1 MMRIL
6 LSSLVVAVTGFSVN
20 PNECNGVVYPPPEAD
35 GGPGLLCGFTYTPGN
50 VCSYGCDIGWDGLPG
65 CKCASCGCTLEC
77 CTNEPPEPTPE
88 PEPVPDNECNGVMYP
103 ANPQACFTTYLE
115 NNVCSRGCDDASWAG
130 LPPCR
135 CASCGCTMECCS
147 N

>member
-1 MMRIL
+1 MVGGLGGSNGATRL
-6 LSSLVVAVTGFSVN
+6 GRRTVGEAAEKPGSAVCFGRRVDDAVALV
-20 PNECNGVVYPPPEAD
+20 GVRRE
-35 GGPGLLCGFTYTPGN
+35 PGHG
-50 VCSYGCDIGWDGLPG
+50 
-65 CKCASCGCTLEC
+65 
-77 CTNEPPEPTPE
+77 
-88 PEPVPDNECNGVMYP
+88 DNECNGVMCAQIHPTVAAAACSANRRLNTSCPARYP

-135 CASCGCTMECCS
+135 CASCGCTMECCF